1 MKRFFTLFLIF
12 ILNAGYVSADEGM
25 WLLMLLDKNIETM
38 QKMGLKLDVEDIYHV
53 NKSSLKDAI
62 IQFGGG
68 CTGEII
74 SENGLVLTNH
84 HCGYGQIQSHSTVE
98 HDYLTNGF
106 WANNYK
112 EELKNPGLTAKF
124 LVRMDDVSDR
134 ILKLLNDKQTEQER
148 QKIIDNEIKLI
159 KDEVTKGTEYTADV
173 KPFFDGN
180 AFYVFVYEIYKDV
193 RLVGAPPSAIGK
205 FGADTDNWTWPRHT
219 GDFALFRIYMS
230 PDGKP
235 AEYSEDNIPFKP
247 KHHLPIS
254 LSGVKKDDFVMILG
268 YPGSTDRYL
277 TSYGVQNNV
286 KYKNPTIVEVRE
298 KKLAVMREFMNKD
311 DAVRIQYAT
320 KYAQTSNYWK
330 YFIGQ
335 TQQLKNNRVF
345 EKKMI
350 LENDLKSW
358 IEADP
363 AREKKY
369 GKALSQIEE
378 AYNHMNKYE
387 VALWYYL
394 EAVIRGPEVILMSY
408 RYNAL
413 TNAIKE
419 KRGDEIINNI
429 AKNLKSQLDKHFR

>member
-1 MKRFFTLFLIF
+1 
-12 ILNAGYVSADEGM
+12 
-25 WLLMLLDKNIETM
+25 
-38 QKMGLKLDVEDIYHV
+38 
-53 NKSSLKDAI
+53 
-62 IQFGGG
+62 
-68 CTGEII
+68 
-74 SENGLVLTNH
+74 
-84 HCGYGQIQSHSTVE
+84 
-98 HDYLTNGF
+98 
-106 WANNYK
+106 
-112 EELKNPGLTAKF
+112 
-124 LVRMDDVSDR
+124 
-134 ILKLLNDKQTEQER
+134 
-148 QKIIDNEIKLI
+148 
-159 KDEVTKGTEYTADV
+159 
-173 KPFFDGN
+173 
-180 AFYVFVYEIYKDV
+180 
-193 RLVGAPPSAIGK
+193 LVGAPPSAIGK

-429 AKNLKSQLDKHFR
+429 AKNLKSQLDKHFKDYYVEIDKKMMAELIMMFNKNVHSTLVPKEILKLKNQPANRVYAFVDKLYKNTIFTDKEKIEKALDNSPKIQYLFFQQVY